1 MMILPFLPAS
11 NLFFPVGFV
20 IAERVLYAP
29 SMGFC
34 MLIGY
39 GWSVLRER
47 KSKRLSTLFI
57 WTILLTHSMKTFA
70 RNYDW
75 LDEYSIFMSGLRM
88 NDRNAKL
95 FNNVGHALENQG
107 RFKEALDYFNMAV
120 RVQGDDIG
128 AHINVGRTYN
138 HLKMFKEA
146 EDAYLK
152 VLYFN
157 FSSSS
162 MVFFSSF
169 CKE

>member
-39 GWSVLRER
+39 GWSILRER
-47 KSKRLSTLFI
+47 NNKRLSTFFI
-57 WTILLTHSMKTFA
+57 LTILGTHSMKTFV

-75 LDEYSIFMSGLRM
+75 IDEYSIFMSGLRM

-120 RVQGDDIG
+120 QVQGDDIG

-152 VLYFN
+152 VA
-157 FSSSS
+157 FSLIIQN
-162 MVFFSSF
+162 M
-169 CKE
+169 